1 MGKASNLVEEWGEEA
16 MKRKALALTFASVM
30 MTGSLLAACSN
41 STPPPTSA
49 ANTGG
54 TEATKEPAA
63 SADPSASPQP
73 TASTDSSGG
82 AKETPRNETLYIN
95 GLQWGA
101 PTNFNLL
108 SGNPAFPIN
117 YGNSRELVYE
127 TLFMINMIDG
137 KLEPLL
143 GKSYSWTDDKTLRI
157 ELNPDAKWSDGQP
170 FTSDDVVYTYGL
182 GKKYELNWSSYWDY
196 IQDVKADG
204 VNAVVI
210 SLNPANANKLTV
222 TESIELMPMLPKHI
236 WEAIETKSNNDLA
249 TIRKEMNA
257 DPVGTGP
264 YKLMF
269 YNDQKITL
277 IRDDSYWG
285 QKLFGKLPA
294 PKYITH
300 VIYKDNAAGDLAFK
314 SGQVDVSQQF
324 TPQVWKMQE
333 NAPIKTYLKE
343 APYYLPGS
351 MPSIFF
357 NMSKKGLD
365 SPEVRKAIA
374 MSIDYK
380 KVSQLAMS
388 GYSGDMKPSLT
399 LDTPAE
405 SKFVDQDAIKS
416 LQWTTDTKAANALL
430 DSIGAKKGKDGI
442 RVLNG
447 QRLGPYDV
455 ECPYGWSDWNAAL
468 EIVAQ
473 SAKAIGIEIRT
484 KFPEAPVWTNDL
496 QTGKF
501 DIIMNTPAGNVTP
514 SNPWSRARTIMYS
527 KGVAPAGEMAF
538 WNWGRYKND
547 KADQLIDKIPTASDA
562 EAKTMYTELTQIW
575 LKDVPSIPL
584 MYRPWVFYTVNE
596 SVWKGFPVDG
606 DGSNI
611 PPQIAMDGAGIKAL
625 YKISN

>member
-1 MGKASNLVEEWGEEA
+1 
-16 MKRKALALTFASVM
+16 MKRKTFSLLLVFSLFA
-30 MTGSLLAACSN
+30 SLLAACSG
-41 STPPPTSA
+41 SGKSAESSPPASQ
-49 ANTGG
+49 
-54 TEATKEPAA
+54 ATA
-63 SADPSASPQP
+63 SQEPSASPS
-73 TASTDSSGG
+73 ASPSDSPSASPSDSAGSVDPS
-82 AKETPRNETLYIN
+82 KETPRNETLYIN

-127 TLFMINMIDG
+127 TLFMINMLDG

-143 GKSYSWTDDKTLRI
+143 GTDYSWTDDLTLHVG
-157 ELNPDAKWSDGQP
+157 LNKDAKWSDGQP
-170 FTSDDVVYTYGL
+170 FTSDDVVYTYKL
-182 GKKYELNWSSYWDY
+182 GQKYNINWTNYWDY
-196 IQDVKADG
+196 IADVTADG
-204 VNAVVI
+204 PNAVNI
-210 SLNPANANKLTV
+210 KMKSDNPNKLTV
-222 TESIELMPMLPKHI
+222 TESIELIPMLPKHI
-236 WEAIETKSNNDLA
+236 WEQIETKDGNDLA
-249 TIRKEMNA
+249 KIRQEMNA

-264 YKLMF
+264 YKLFF

-277 IRDDSYWG
+277 IRDDNYWG
-285 QKLFGKLPA
+285 QSLFGKLPA

-314 SGQVDVSQQF
+314 NGQVDVSQQF
-324 TPQVWKMQE
+324 TPQVWKMWE
-333 NAPIKTYLKE
+333 GGAPIKTYLKD

-365 SPEVRKAIA
+365 NADVRRAIA
-374 MSIDYK
+374 MAIDYK
-380 KVSQLAMS
+380 KISELAMS

-405 SKFVDQDAIKS
+405 SQYVDQDAIKS
-416 LQWTTDTKAANALL
+416 LQWTTDIKAANELL
-430 DSIGAKKGKDGI
+430 DKIGAKKGKDGI

-447 QRLGPYDV
+447 QRLGPYNI

-484 KFPEAPVWTNDL
+484 NFPEAPVWTNDL

-514 SNPWSRARTIMYS
+514 ANPWSRARTIMYS
-527 KGVAPAGEMAF
+527 KGVAPVGEMAF

-547 KADQLIDKIPTASDA
+547 RADQIIDQIPLASGDQ
-562 EAKTMYTELTQIW
+562 AKALYTELTKIW
-575 LKDVPSIPL
+575 LTDVPSIPL

-596 SVWKGFPVDG
+596 SVWKGFPTGG

-625 YKISN
+625 YQIHN

>member
-1 MGKASNLVEEWGEEA
+1 
-16 MKRKALALTFASVM
+16 MKRRAITAALIALL
-30 MTGSLLAACSN
+30 MTVSMLAACTN
-41 STPPPTSA
+41 SQ
-49 ANTGG
+49 
-54 TEATKEPAA
+54 EALPSTTDTAKEENKPADPPAA
-63 SADPSASPQP
+63 TNEGQKESEAPADN
-73 TASTDSSGG
+73 
-82 AKETPRNETLYIN
+82 AKETPRNETMYIS

-101 PTNFNLL
+101 PTNFNLI

-117 YGNSRELVYE
+117 YGNSRELIYE
-127 TLFMINMIDG
+127 TLFMINMNDG

-143 GKSYSWTDDKTLRI
+143 GSSYTWSDDKTLRI
-157 ELNPDAKWSDGQP
+157 ELNKDAKWSDGQP
-170 FTSDDVVYTYGL
+170 FTSDDVVYTYKL
-182 GKKYELNWSSYWDY
+182 GQKYEINWSSYWDY
-196 IQDVKADG
+196 IQDVTADG
-204 VNAVVI
+204 PNAVKI
-210 SLNPANANKLTV
+210 TLNPANPNKLTV
-222 TESIELMPMLPKHI
+222 TESIELIPMLPKHV
-236 WEAIETKSNNDLA
+236 WEAIEAKANNDLA
-249 TIRKEMNA
+249 EIRKEFNEN
-257 DPVGTGP
+257 PIGTGP
-264 YKLMF
+264 YKLHF
-269 YNDQKITL
+269 YNDQKITVV
-277 IRDDSYWG
+277 RDDNYWG
-285 QKLFGKLPA
+285 KALFGKLPA

-314 SGQVDVSQQF
+314 NGQVDVSQQF
-324 TPQVWKMQE
+324 TPQVWKMWE
-333 NAPIKTYLKE
+333 SGAPVKTYLKD

-357 NMSKKGLD
+357 NMTKKGLD
-365 SPEVRKAIA
+365 QAEVRKAIA
-374 MSIDYK
+374 MAIDYK
-380 KVSQLAMS
+380 KISQLAMS
-388 GYSGDMKPSLT
+388 GYSADMKPSLT

-405 SKFVDQDAIKS
+405 SSLVDQGAIKS
-416 LQWTTDTKAANALL
+416 LQWTTDVEAANKLL

-447 QRLGPYDV
+447 ERLGPFEI

-514 SNPWSRARTIMYS
+514 SNPWNRARTIMYS
-527 KGVAPAGEMAF
+527 KGVAPIGEMAF

-547 KADQLIDKIPTASDA
+547 RADQLIDQIPTAEGA
-562 EAKTMYTELTQIW
+562 EAKALYTELTQIW

-611 PPQIAMDGAGIKAL
+611 PPQIAIDGAGIRAL
-625 YKISN
+625 YQITN

>member
-1 MGKASNLVEEWGEEA
+1 MKMKAATAVLVGLL
-16 MKRKALALTFASVM
+16 MTF
-30 MTGSLLAACSN
+30 SLLAACSN
-41 STPPPTSA
+41 SQESLSQTNTQTDNPSTGSGTANPSGTGA
-49 ANTGG
+49 AAGDTGQG
-54 TEATKEPAA
+54 
-63 SADPSASPQP
+63 
-73 TASTDSSGG
+73 ASTDN

-117 YGNSRELVYE
+117 YGNSRELIYE

-143 GKSYSWTDDKTLRI
+143 GSSYTWTDDKTLKI
-157 ELNPDAKWSDGQP
+157 ELNKDAKWSDGQP
-170 FTSDDVVYTYGL
+170 FTSDDVVYTYKL
-182 GKKYELNWSSYWDY
+182 GQKYEINWTSYWDY
-196 IQDVKADG
+196 IQDVVADG
-204 VNAVVI
+204 PHAVTI
-210 SLNPANANKLTV
+210 TLKPDNPNKLTV
-222 TESIELMPMLPKHI
+222 TESIELIPMLPKHI
-236 WEAIETKSNNDLA
+236 WEEIEKKAGNDLA
-249 TIRKEMNA
+249 AIRKEFNA

-264 YKLMF
+264 YKIYF

-277 IRDDSYWG
+277 IRDDNYWG
-285 QKLFGKLPA
+285 QSLFGKLPA

-314 SGQVDVSQQF
+314 NGQVDVSQQF
-324 TPQVWKMQE
+324 TPQVWKMWE
-333 NAPIKTYLKE
+333 SGAPVKTYLKD

-357 NMSKKGLD
+357 NLSKKGLD
-365 SPEVRKAIA
+365 NADVRKAIA
-374 MSIDYK
+374 MAIDYK
-380 KVSQLAMS
+380 KISQLAMS
-388 GYSGDMKPSLT
+388 GYSADMKPSLT

-405 SKFVDQDAIKS
+405 SKFVDQDAIRP
-416 LQWTTDTKAANALL
+416 LQWTTDVEAANQLL

-447 QRLGPYDV
+447 QRLGPYDI

-484 KFPEAPVWTNDL
+484 KFPEAPVWNNDL

-501 DIIMNTPAGNVTP
+501 DIIMNTPAGSVTP
-514 SNPWSRARTIMYS
+514 ANPWSRARTIMYS
-527 KGVAPAGEMAF
+527 KGVAPIGEMAF

-547 KADQLIDKIPTASDA
+547 RADEIIDQIPTATD
-562 EAKTMYTELTQIW
+562 EKAKALYTELTKIW
-575 LKDVPSIPL
+575 LQDVPSIPL

-625 YKISN
+625 YKITN